1 MSVKSYSSAVDI
13 SERCGARMVRC
24 KAQGILV
31 NPRQSLAIFGMWDQP
46 RQVLEWQDVTAR
58 NLTWRTLRDTMK
70 FDPESLRKL
79 QPDPNEWV
87 ARASITLQD
96 LPDMTCFPVHP
107 FMHLRADLAEVWSM
121 RWSADTLKQLNV
133 TYEQLRAKGMNVQ
146 VMQHF
151 NFTLGQWM
159 SLGLNSTHV
168 TAMDEDCVRRCFDM
182 PKDEVIEIVAHQY

>member
-1 MSVKSYSSAVDI
+1 
-13 SERCGARMVRC
+13 MVRC
-24 KAQGILV
+24 RAQGILV
-31 NPRQSLAIFGMWDQP
+31 NPRQSVAIFGLWDQP

-58 NLTWRTLRDTMK
+58 NLTWKTLRETMK
-70 FDPESLRKL
+70 FDAESLRKL

-107 FMHLRADLAEVWSM
+107 FVHLRADLAEVWSM
-121 RWSADTLKQLNV
+121 RWSADTLKQLDV

-159 SLGLNSTHV
+159 SLGLNATHV
-168 TAMDEDCVRRCFDM
+168 GAMDEDCVRRCFDM
-182 PKDEVIEIVAHQY
+182 PKDEVLEIVAHQY

>member
-1 MSVKSYSSAVDI
+1 
-13 SERCGARMVRC
+13 MVRC